1 MRFYLVSHPQ
11 SLADDPR
18 RKRSFDELAVSAG
31 DGIGLNSVTSNH
43 TAHVTLNV
51 FDKQA
56 DVPAEVL
63 EQQPRYWFESTSREI
78 AVTDTEGIAALIARA
93 PGLGRIACVVE
104 CSGREETNRA
114 RHHEHDDDVRDV
126 ERWRIAAWPEAR

>member
-31 DGIGLNSVTSNH
+31 DGIGFNSVTSNH

-78 AVTDTEGIAALIARA
+78 AVTDTEGIAALIARTG
-93 PGLGRIACVVE
+93 PGSDRLCRGVLW
-104 CSGREETNRA
+104 S
-114 RHHEHDDDVRDV
+114 
-126 ERWRIAAWPEAR
+126 